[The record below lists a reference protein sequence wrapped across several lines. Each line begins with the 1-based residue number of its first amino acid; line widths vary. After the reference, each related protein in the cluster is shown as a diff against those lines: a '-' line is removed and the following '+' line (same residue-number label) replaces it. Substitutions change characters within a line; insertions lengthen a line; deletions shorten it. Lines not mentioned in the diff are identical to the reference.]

1 MYICI
6 YTHTDTYIY
15 IYIYVYMLVWQDV
28 AGINAFYLLPNQG
41 RMIDKHLLKVKTSE
55 NLNTSKKFV

>member
-1 MYICI
+1 
-6 YTHTDTYIY
+6 
-15 IYIYVYMLVWQDV
+15 MLVWQDV